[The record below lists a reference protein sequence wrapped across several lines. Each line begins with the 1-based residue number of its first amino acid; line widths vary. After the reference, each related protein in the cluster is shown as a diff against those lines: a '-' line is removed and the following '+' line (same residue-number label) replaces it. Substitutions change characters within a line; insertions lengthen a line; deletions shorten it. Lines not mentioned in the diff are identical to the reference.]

1 MEQCDAKGGL
11 KVQNVT
17 VVLII
22 HNVTSSVAPQRILDG
37 LRFSRT
43 LI

>member
-1 MEQCDAKGGL
+1 MRRQGGL

-17 VVLII
+17 AVLTI
-22 HNVTSSVAPQRILDG
+22 HNVTSSVASQRILDG
-37 LRFSRT
+37 FRFSRT